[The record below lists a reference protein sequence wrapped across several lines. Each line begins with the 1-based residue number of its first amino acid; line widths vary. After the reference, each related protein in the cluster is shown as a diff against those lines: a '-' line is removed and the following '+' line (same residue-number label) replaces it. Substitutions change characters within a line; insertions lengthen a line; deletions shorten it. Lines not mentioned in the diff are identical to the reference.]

1 MTGRSTPA
9 GPPTLAFHFE
19 ESFALAWPVVP
30 VTRDGAAHLGSAY
43 WQEVER
49 STRGAIRAR
58 RTPQRVE
65 LRLFGR
71 APALL
76 RFGAPQLQV
85 DPTATETVTREN
97 DIATLVPFEPTP
109 FDEAARTALSARDAV

>member
-1 MTGRSTPA
+1 
-9 GPPTLAFHFE
+9 LAVYPE
-19 ESFALAWPVVP
+19 ESFALARPVVP
-30 VTRDGAAHLGSAY
+30 VTRDGAARLGSAY

-65 LRLFGR
+65 LRFFGR

-85 DPTATETVTREN
+85 DPTATETVARGN

-109 FDEAARTALSARDAV
+109 FDEAARTALPARDAV

>member
-1 MTGRSTPA
+1 
-9 GPPTLAFHFE
+9 LAVHSE
-19 ESFALAWPVVP
+19 ESFALARPVVP
-30 VTRDGAAHLGSAY
+30 VTRDGAARLGSAY

-76 RFGAPQLQV
+76 QFGAPQLQV
-85 DPTATETVTREN
+85 DPTATETVAREN
-97 DIATLVPFEPTP
+97 DATLVPFEPTP
-109 FDEAARTALSARDAV
+109 FDEAARTALPARDAV